1 MKRLILEVFRMWNH
15 RNYILLSI
23 GDVRYKIIN
32 DALAGDF
39 NPQLGELLK
48 KYHARYGA
56 IANKLIF
63 I

>member
-1 MKRLILEVFRMWNH
+1 MKRLILGTFRLWNH
-15 RNYILLSI
+15 RNYISLSI

-32 DALAGDF
+32 DAITGDF

-48 KYHARYGA
+48 KYHARYVVVDGR
-56 IANKLIF
+56 LIF

>member
-1 MKRLILEVFRMWNH
+1 MKRLILKVFRLWNH
-15 RNYILLSI
+15 RNYILISI

-48 KYHARYGA
+48 KYHARYNA
-56 IANKLIF
+56 VDNRLIF

>member
-1 MKRLILEVFRMWNH
+1 MKRLILGVFGLWNH
-15 RNYILLSI
+15 RNYILISI

-32 DALAGDF
+32 DALAGNF

-48 KYHARYGA
+48 KYHARYNA
-56 IANKLIF
+56 VANKLIF